1 MAAGAFTF
9 YNQFAELVADGTID
23 LDNDTFKL
31 ALLTSSYTPNAASD
45 TTFSVIDA
53 NEHAAENGYSAGGE
67 ALTSVTW
74 GQSSGV
80 GTFDAAD
87 VEWTASGGSITAR
100 YAVLH
105 DSTVG
110 GAGDLIGYF
119 LLDSTPADVTAT
131 DGNTLT
137 VQWHGDGI
145 FTLDVTGS

>member
-31 ALLTSSYTPNAASD
+31 ALLDSGYSPSAAS
-45 TTFSVIDA
+45 TTFSVVDEDEISGS
-53 NEHAAENGYSAGGE
+53 GYSAGGE
-67 ALTSVTW
+67 TLTSVSWSQTA
-74 GQSSGV
+74 GV
-80 GTFDAAD
+80 ATFDAAD
-87 VEWTASGGSITAR
+87 VEYTADGGTITAR

-105 DSTVG
+105 DTTVG

-119 LLDSTPADVTAT
+119 LLDSTPADVSVT

-137 VQWHGDGI
+137 IQWHEDGI
-145 FTLDVTGS
+145 FTLDVT